1 MGFETQALRSS
12 TTSSRTLIGMVAGQ
26 CLFKTFLKNKIRHFG
41 DPGVAELNFGNS
53 FHFTHQKTAFWGC
66 KALSQKKKQ
75 VRTDQSQPF
84 STPPQK
90 KANLTT
96 SGAPSA
102 RLGWGMA
109 PSRVRPACSENSSKA
124 AKWSA
129 NAACIGHLL
138 AATRFVEGI
147 KFTSYLHWRFII
159 ENYLQNVSGMFF
171 PTPFD
176 MIAIVF
182 FKHRLGIPL
191 KCQLKCLESP
201 GCSTFSHVSP
211 CFLNRSLKS
220 AIGLCKKIR

>member
-1 MGFETQALRSS
+1 MIRVLQNWISAILS
-12 TTSSRTLIGMVAGQ
+12 TLLIKKLPSEGVRLWAR
-26 CLFKTFLKNKIRHFG
+26 KKNKS
-41 DPGVAELNFGNS
+41 ELTSLN
-53 FHFTHQKTAFWGC
+53 H
-66 KALSQKKKQ
+66 
-75 VRTDQSQPF
+75 SQP
-84 STPPQK
+84 PPQK

-129 NAACIGHLL
+129 NAACGHLL